1 MLSLKQSL
9 SFREQGQFHKSKM
22 TLWNFLQN
30 NTTNGYRNFRWGE
43 MASISQ
49 IFDALSQGVLSK
61 EKDALFM
68 KHSLTIQC
76 SESAHHQHNRTTT
89 NSLYFLHN
97 SCMNIMDISNSAYD
111 PVNVVEKHLNRKQS
125 ISQHLCTQKDENGT
139 NICNGNLLYT
149 SKLLNA
155 SFFLPVEL
163 DKDENGPVQPK
174 LSGKLDFNFGN
185 QTYELTA
192 IIYQHNN
199 QFWCEKRVLHSGFK
213 KGWYISNDLQNNGQ
227 EPYVSKRP
235 QVSDPPYMHIL
246 LFEKSPQKTSNKR
259 KQPISKDDPPSAKK
273 ARQQPSTSS

>member
-1 MLSLKQSL
+1 
-9 SFREQGQFHKSKM
+9 M

-30 NTTNGYRNFRWGE
+30 NTRNGHRNFRLGE

-49 IFDALSQGVLSK
+49 IIDALSQGMLSK

-76 SESAHHQHNRTTT
+76 SKNAHHQHNHTTT

-97 SCMNIMDISNSAYD
+97 SCINIMDISNSAYD
-111 PVNVVEKHLNRKQS
+111 PVNVVEKHLNRKHS
-125 ISQHLCTQKDENGT
+125 ISQHLCIQKDENGT

-155 SFFLPVEL
+155 PFFLPVEL
-163 DKDENGPVQPK
+163 DKDENRPVQPK
-174 LSGKLDFNFGN
+174 SSAKLDFNFGN

-192 IIYQHNN
+192 IIYHHNN
-199 QFWCEKRVLHSGFK
+199 HFWCEKRVLHSGFK
-213 KGWYISNDLQNNGQ
+213 KGWYIYNDLQNNGQ
-227 EPYVSKRP
+227 AAYVGKRP

-259 KQPISKDDPPSAKK
+259 KQPISKHDPPSTKK